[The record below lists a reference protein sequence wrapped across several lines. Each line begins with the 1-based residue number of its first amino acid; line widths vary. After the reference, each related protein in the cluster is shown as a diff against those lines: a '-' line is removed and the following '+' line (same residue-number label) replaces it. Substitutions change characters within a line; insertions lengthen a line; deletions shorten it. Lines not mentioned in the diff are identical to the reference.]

1 MKKIQ
6 KIRGMHEVNPSDS
19 KIWSKITNKIIQIFE
34 SYSYNE
40 IRLPTIESTDLFQR
54 TVGELSDIVNKEM
67 FTFESKSGKS
77 LSLRP
82 EGTASCLRSAIDF
95 GLTDQ
100 GPIRLFYHGPMFR
113 YERPQKGR
121 SREFYQLSV
130 EAYGFDSINI
140 EFEMLEM
147 SYKIFSSLDINN
159 FFLEINSLGSIE
171 TQKKFSKA
179 LKDYLEP
186 IKDKLDED
194 SRNRLGSNILRILDS
209 KNTATQEVLK
219 KAPKIADFYD
229 QESIDKFESLQSK
242 LNEMNIPFS
251 INQNLVRG
259 LDYYNDV
266 VYEWKSEALGS
277 QNTFCAGGR
286 YDSLSK
292 SLGGR
297 DIPATGFSIGLD
309 RLIFSILDDN
319 KFESKKS
326 VIVIILENNLFKEG
340 SKISEKIRNE
350 FDSIVVRYDGQKSNL
365 KTQLKKAIREK
376 YDFAI
381 ILGSEEVKKNVYAFK
396 NLNLADNQIT
406 LSEEEIIQTIRNF
419 ING

>member
-19 KIWSKITNKIIQIFE
+19 KIWSKITHKIIQIFE

-140 EFEMLEM
+140 EFEMIEM

-171 TQKKFSKA
+171 TQKNFSKA

-186 IKDKLDED
+186 IKDQLDED
-194 SRNRLGSNILRILDS
+194 SLNRLGSNILRILDS
-209 KNTATQEVLK
+209 KNTSTQEVLK

-242 LNEMNIPFS
+242 LNEMKIPFS

-259 LDYYNDV
+259 LDYYNDI
-266 VYEWKSEALGS
+266 VYEWKSEVLGS

-309 RLIFSILDDN
+309 RLVFSIPDDN
-319 KFESKKS
+319 KFVSKKS

-381 ILGSEEVKKNVYAFK
+381 ILGSEEVKKNVYALK

>member
-1 MKKIQ
+1 
-6 KIRGMHEVNPSDS
+6 MHEVNPSDS
-19 KIWSKITNKIIQIFE
+19 KIWSKITHKIIQIFE

-140 EFEMLEM
+140 EFEMIEM

-171 TQKKFSKA
+171 TQKNFSKA

-186 IKDKLDED
+186 IKDQLDED

-209 KNTATQEVLK
+209 KNTSTQEVLK

-242 LNEMNIPFS
+242 LNEMKIPFS

-297 DIPATGFSIGLD
+297 DIPATGVSIGLD
-309 RLIFSILDDN
+309 RLVFSIPDDN
-319 KFESKKS
+319 KFDSKKS

-381 ILGSEEVKKNVYAFK
+381 ILGSEEVKKNVYALK

>member
-140 EFEMLEM
+140 EFEMIEM

-159 FFLEINSLGSIE
+159 FFFFLYSLGSIE

-251 INQNLVRG
+251 INQKLVRG

-297 DIPATGFSIGLD
+297 DTPATGFSIGLD
-309 RLIFSILDDN
+309 RLVFSLLDDH

-326 VIVIILENNLFKEG
+326 VIVIILENNLFKDG
-340 SKISEKIRNE
+340 SKISEKIRSE

-406 LSEEEIIQTIRNF
+406 LSEEEIIQTIRSF

>member
-309 RLIFSILDDN
+309 RLVFSLLDDH

-326 VIVIILENNLFKEG
+326 VIVIILENNLFKDG
-340 SKISEKIRNE
+340 SKISEKIRSE

>member
-19 KIWSKITNKIIQIFE
+19 KIWSKITHKIIQTFE

-140 EFEMLEM
+140 EFEMIEM

-171 TQKKFSKA
+171 TQKNFSKA

-186 IKDKLDED
+186 IKDQLDED
-194 SRNRLGSNILRILDS
+194 SLNRLGSNILRILDS
-209 KNTATQEVLK
+209 KNTSTQEVLK

-242 LNEMNIPFS
+242 LNEMKIPFS

-309 RLIFSILDDN
+309 RLVFSIPDDN
-319 KFESKKS
+319 KFVSKKS

-381 ILGSEEVKKNVYAFK
+381 ILGSEEVKKNVYALK

>member
-140 EFEMLEM
+140 EFEMIEM

-209 KNTATQEVLK
+209 KNTSTQEVLK

-251 INQNLVRG
+251 INQKLVRG

-309 RLIFSILDDN
+309 RLVFSLLDDH

-326 VIVIILENNLFKEG
+326 VIVIILENNLFKDG
-340 SKISEKIRNE
+340 LKISEKIRSE

-381 ILGSEEVKKNVYAFK
+381 ILGSEEVKKNVYALK

>member
-140 EFEMLEM
+140 EFEMIEM
-147 SYKIFSSLDINN
+147 SHKIFSSLDINN

-242 LNEMNIPFS
+242 LNEMNIPFF

-309 RLIFSILDDN
+309 RLVFSLLDDH

-326 VIVIILENNLFKEG
+326 VIVIILENNLFKDG
-340 SKISEKIRNE
+340 SKISERIRNE

>member
-140 EFEMLEM
+140 EFEMIEM

-171 TQKKFSKA
+171 TQKNFSKA

-186 IKDKLDED
+186 IKDQLDED

-209 KNTATQEVLK
+209 KNTSTQEVLK

-292 SLGGR
+292 RLGGR
-297 DIPATGFSIGLD
+297 AIPATGFSIGLD
-309 RLIFSILDDN
+309 RLIFSISDDN
-319 KFESKKS
+319 KFDLKKS

-340 SKISEKIRNE
+340 LKISEKIRNE

-381 ILGSEEVKKNVYAFK
+381 ILGSEEVKKNVYALK

>member
-140 EFEMLEM
+140 EFEMIEM

-251 INQNLVRG
+251 INQKLVRG

-309 RLIFSILDDN
+309 RLVFSLLDDH

-326 VIVIILENNLFKEG
+326 VIVIILENNLFKDG
-340 SKISEKIRNE
+340 SKISEKIRSE

-381 ILGSEEVKKNVYAFK
+381 ILGSEEVKKNVYALK

>member
-19 KIWSKITNKIIQIFE
+19 KIWSKITNKVIQIFE

-140 EFEMLEM
+140 EFEMIEM

-251 INQNLVRG
+251 INQKLVRG

-309 RLIFSILDDN
+309 RLVFSLLDDH

-326 VIVIILENNLFKEG
+326 VIVIILENNLFKDG
-340 SKISEKIRNE
+340 SKISEKIRSE
-350 FDSIVVRYDGQKSNL
+350 FDNIVVRYDGQKSNL

>member
-140 EFEMLEM
+140 EFEMIEM

-171 TQKKFSKA
+171 TQKNFSKA

-186 IKDKLDED
+186 IKDQLDED

-209 KNTATQEVLK
+209 KNTSTQEVLK

-251 INQNLVRG
+251 INQKLVRG

-309 RLIFSILDDN
+309 RLVFSLLDDH

-326 VIVIILENNLFKEG
+326 VIVIILENNLFKDG
-340 SKISEKIRNE
+340 SKISERIRSE

>member
-19 KIWSKITNKIIQIFE
+19 IIWSKITNKIIQIFE

-140 EFEMLEM
+140 EFEMIEM

-251 INQNLVRG
+251 INQKLVRG

-309 RLIFSILDDN
+309 RLVFSLLDDH

-326 VIVIILENNLFKEG
+326 VIVIILENNLFKDG
-340 SKISEKIRNE
+340 SKISEKIRSE

>member
-19 KIWSKITNKIIQIFE
+19 KIWSKITHKIIQIFE

-140 EFEMLEM
+140 EFEMIEM

-171 TQKKFSKA
+171 TQKNFSKA

-186 IKDKLDED
+186 IKDQLDED
-194 SRNRLGSNILRILDS
+194 SLNRLGSNILRILDS
-209 KNTATQEVLK
+209 KNTSTQEVLK

-242 LNEMNIPFS
+242 LNEMKIPFS

-309 RLIFSILDDN
+309 RLVFSIPDDN
-319 KFESKKS
+319 KFDSKKS

-381 ILGSEEVKKNVYAFK
+381 ILGSEEVKKNVYALK

>member
-140 EFEMLEM
+140 EFEMIEM

-209 KNTATQEVLK
+209 KNTTTQEVLK

-242 LNEMNIPFS
+242 LNEMNIPFF

-309 RLIFSILDDN
+309 RLIFSISDDN
-319 KFESKKS
+319 KFDLKKS

-340 SKISEKIRNE
+340 LKISEKIRNE

-381 ILGSEEVKKNVYAFK
+381 ILGSEEVKKNVYALK

>member
-19 KIWSKITNKIIQIFE
+19 KIWSKITHKIIQTFE

-140 EFEMLEM
+140 EFEMIEM

-171 TQKKFSKA
+171 TQKNFSKA

-186 IKDKLDED
+186 IKDQLDED

-209 KNTATQEVLK
+209 KNTSTQEVLR

-242 LNEMNIPFS
+242 LNEMKIPFS

-309 RLIFSILDDN
+309 RLVFSIPDDN
-319 KFESKKS
+319 KFDSKKS

-381 ILGSEEVKKNVYAFK
+381 ILGSEEVKKNVYALK

>member
-19 KIWSKITNKIIQIFE
+19 KIWSKITHKIIQIFE

-140 EFEMLEM
+140 EFEMIEM

-171 TQKKFSKA
+171 TQKNFSKA

-251 INQNLVRG
+251 INQKLVRG

-292 SLGGR
+292 NLGGR

-309 RLIFSILDDN
+309 RLVFSLLDDH

-326 VIVIILENNLFKEG
+326 VIVIILENNLFKDG
-340 SKISEKIRNE
+340 SKISEKIRSE

-381 ILGSEEVKKNVYAFK
+381 ILGSEEVKKNVYALK

>member
-1 MKKIQ
+1 M
-6 KIRGMHEVNPSDS
+6 
-19 KIWSKITNKIIQIFE
+19 
-34 SYSYNE
+34 
-40 IRLPTIESTDLFQR
+40 
-54 TVGELSDIVNKEM
+54 
-67 FTFESKSGKS
+67 
-77 LSLRP
+77 
-82 EGTASCLRSAIDF
+82 RSAIDF

-140 EFEMLEM
+140 EFEMIEM

-171 TQKKFSKA
+171 TQKNFSKA

-186 IKDKLDED
+186 IKDQLDED

-209 KNTATQEVLK
+209 KNTSTQEVLK

-242 LNEMNIPFS
+242 LNEMKIPFS

-309 RLIFSILDDN
+309 RLVFSIPDDN
-319 KFESKKS
+319 KFDSKKS

-381 ILGSEEVKKNVYAFK
+381 ILGSEEVKKNVYALK

>member
-19 KIWSKITNKIIQIFE
+19 KIWSKITHKIIQIFE

-140 EFEMLEM
+140 EFEMIEM

-171 TQKKFSKA
+171 TQKNFSKA

-186 IKDKLDED
+186 IKDQLDED

-209 KNTATQEVLK
+209 KNTSTQEVLK

-242 LNEMNIPFS
+242 LNEMKIPFS

-259 LDYYNDV
+259 LDYYNDI
-266 VYEWKSEALGS
+266 VYEWKSEVLGS

-309 RLIFSILDDN
+309 RLVFSIPDDN
-319 KFESKKS
+319 KFDSKKS

-381 ILGSEEVKKNVYAFK
+381 ILGSEEVKKNVYALK

>member
-140 EFEMLEM
+140 EFEMIEM

-309 RLIFSILDDN
+309 RLVFSLLDDH

-326 VIVIILENNLFKEG
+326 VIVIILENNLFKDG
-340 SKISEKIRNE
+340 SKISEKIRSE

>member
-19 KIWSKITNKIIQIFE
+19 KIWSKITHKIIQIFE

-77 LSLRP
+77 LSLRL

-140 EFEMLEM
+140 EFEMIEM

-171 TQKKFSKA
+171 TQKNFSKA

-186 IKDKLDED
+186 IKDQLDED

-209 KNTATQEVLK
+209 KNTSTQEVLK

-242 LNEMNIPFS
+242 LNEMKIPFS

-309 RLIFSILDDN
+309 RLVFSIPDDN
-319 KFESKKS
+319 KFDSKKS

-381 ILGSEEVKKNVYAFK
+381 ILGSEEVKKNVYALK

>member
-140 EFEMLEM
+140 EFEMIEM

-171 TQKKFSKA
+171 TQKNFSKA

-186 IKDKLDED
+186 IKDQLDKD

-209 KNTATQEVLK
+209 KITSTQEVLK

-251 INQNLVRG
+251 INKNLVRG

-266 VYEWKSEALGS
+266 VYEWKSESLGS

-309 RLIFSILDDN
+309 RLVFSLLDDH

-326 VIVIILENNLFKEG
+326 VIVIILENNLFKDG
-340 SKISEKIRNE
+340 SKISEKIRSE

>member
-19 KIWSKITNKIIQIFE
+19 KIWSKITHKIIQTIE

-140 EFEMLEM
+140 EFEMIEM

-171 TQKKFSKA
+171 TQKNFSKA

-186 IKDKLDED
+186 IKDQLDED

-209 KNTATQEVLK
+209 KNTSTQEVLK

-242 LNEMNIPFS
+242 LNEMKIPFS

-259 LDYYNDV
+259 LDYYNDI
-266 VYEWKSEALGS
+266 VYEWKSEVLGS

-309 RLIFSILDDN
+309 RLIFSIPDDN
-319 KFESKKS
+319 KFDSKKS

-350 FDSIVVRYDGQKSNL
+350 FESIVVRYDGQKSNL

-381 ILGSEEVKKNVYAFK
+381 ILGSEEVKKNVYALK